1 MGLHRHV
8 RCDRSRRRHSVP
20 GALPRSDAVNNQRRV
35 LPHDDQRE
43 QHGIHIDDH
52 DLGGS
57 GVHPLGR
64 ALPGVE
70 LLDLPQADR
79 HPPHPD
85 DQSERSILMRPLD
98 PRLLTQVP
106 ATRWPV
112 LALGAI
118 SVMQGLATI
127 ALMFALSTLIVAV
140 VEGRE
145 VLTPSGWLV
154 GLFIFRALLTVASEL
169 VAAWAGVRVSTLL
182 RERLIAA
189 WLRRDAGSRLE
200 AGRAQALATQG
211 MTSVEPYVARYL
223 PALVSGTFLPLLAI
237 GTLAFVDWPSAL
249 IVALTVPLLPVFAV
263 LIGRTTQASTQRRWR
278 SLSALS
284 GHFLDVMRGL
294 PTLASYGR
302 AQAQVNSIA
311 TVSRQHR
318 LATMRTLRL
327 AFMSSAALELL
338 ATISVAL
345 VAVTIGIRLAT
356 GGMPLYTALL
366 AILLA
371 PEAYWPIRRVGTEFH
386 SAANGAEALNDVLA
400 EIDLTIP
407 RQNIADVTAWGPG
420 DDTRIEPSPV
430 VGEGIGY
437 GFPGAKTQVLHDVS
451 FKLPIGLTVV
461 TGPSGVGK
469 STLLELL
476 AGLRRPRTGTLT
488 APRSHLVSQ
497 RPFLAPGS
505 VRDNLTLGNDCA
517 DDELWQI
524 LRTVGLDHMVLAL
537 DHGLDTKLGDDGFG
551 LSAGQRARLTLARA
565 ALSTASLLLLDE
577 PTAHLDDE
585 SAALAHQL
593 IQKLA
598 ELRTVVAV
606 THRPELLTLA
616 DEHLHLVPRCAP
628 NLAVVLS

>member
-1 MGLHRHV
+1 
-8 RCDRSRRRHSVP
+8 
-20 GALPRSDAVNNQRRV
+20 
-35 LPHDDQRE
+35 
-43 QHGIHIDDH
+43 
-52 DLGGS
+52 
-57 GVHPLGR
+57 
-64 ALPGVE
+64 
-70 LLDLPQADR
+70 
-79 HPPHPD
+79 
-85 DQSERSILMRPLD
+85 MRPLD

-437 GFPGAKTQVLHDVS
+437 GFPGANTQVLHDVS

-585 SAALAHQL
+585 SAALAHHL
-593 IQKLA
+593 IQRLA

-606 THRPELLTLA
+606 THRPELLALA
-616 DEHLHLVPRCAP
+616 DEHIHLVPRPAP
-628 NLAVVLS
+628 NLTVVLQ